1 MEWNEEN
8 GDRRKEPR
16 YEIWIEA
23 EVITPDGSITA
34 AAKNISGGGMEIQL
48 PKALNPYTGLTITL
62 QLHEPFVFQGI
73 VVWTLGDYINKQWIY
88 RTGIRTDSISFNN
101 GKAVTAEE
109 KRELVLSILPKIKAM
124 GSGETLMESKAA

>member
-1 MEWNEEN
+1 MECNKER

-23 EVITPDGSITA
+23 QVTTPERTITA

-48 PKALNPYTGLTITL
+48 PKDIVPYTNLTVTL
-62 QLHEPFVFQGI
+62 QLHEAFVFHGT

-88 RTGIRTDSISFNN
+88 RAGIKTDIISSKD

-109 KRELVLSILPKIKAM
+109 KRRLVQRILPRIRAM
-124 GSGETLMESKAA
+124 GANEIKMIEKAA